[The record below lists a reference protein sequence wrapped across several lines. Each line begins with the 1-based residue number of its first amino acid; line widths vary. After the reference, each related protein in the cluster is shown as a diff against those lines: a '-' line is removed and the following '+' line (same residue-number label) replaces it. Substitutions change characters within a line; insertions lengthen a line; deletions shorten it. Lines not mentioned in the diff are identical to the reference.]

1 MNFVRFKFYNF
12 IFLIVL
18 IVLVSF
24 SAGYFFSQ
32 PNADFTSIFT
42 KEKKLDKENFNLNL
56 FWETLGEIQERYIGR
71 DKLDNQKL
79 IEGAAR
85 GMANSLNDPYTV
97 FLDSEELKKFNEG
110 IDGIFE
116 GIGTEIGIKNNI
128 ITVIAPLEDSPA
140 QKAGIKSGDK
150 ILKINETVTV
160 DMTVE
165 QAVEK
170 IRGPKGTTVSLLIN
184 REGFGE
190 AKEIKITREVINV
203 PSVKWTMKKDSIAYV
218 QLFRFGPK
226 TETISEL
233 NRVAREIINSGA
245 KKIVLDLRNNPGGF
259 LETSVEAASIF
270 MPSGKLVVTEDYGNG
285 KKEEYKTSGKPLFED
300 YPLVIL
306 VNQGSASAA
315 EILAGALRDQK
326 QTLLIGEKTFGKG
339 SVQELE
345 SLKQGGALKITVAK
359 WLTPSGKSIND
370 EGLKPDVEVK
380 SVEEPEDSEKDAQL
394 DKAIEIIKG
403 M

>member
-18 IVLVSF
+18 IALVSF

-85 GMANSLNDPYTV
+85 GIVNSLNDPYTV

-116 GIGTEIGIKNNI
+116 GIGAEIGIKNNI

-150 ILKINETVTV
+150 ILKINEAVTV

-203 PSVKWTMKKDSIAYV
+203 SSVKWTMKEDNIAYI
-218 QLFRFGPK
+218 QLFRFGLE

-233 NRVAREIINSGA
+233 NRIAREIINSGA

-259 LETSVEAASIF
+259 LETSVGAASVFI
-270 MPSGKLVVTEDYGNG
+270 PSGKLVVAEDYGNG
-285 KKEEYKTSGKPLFED
+285 KKEEYKTSGKPLLEN
-300 YPLVIL
+300 YPLVVL

-345 SLKQGGALKITVAK
+345 SLKQGGAIKITVAK

-370 EGLKPDVEVK
+370 EGLKPDIEVK
-380 SVEEPEDSEKDAQL
+380 LVEGPEDSEKDIQL
-394 DKAIEIIKG
+394 DKAFEIIKG